1 MTLPEP
7 AIRKDT
13 AGDINLTAGFDLET
27 VNRPCDSSSTE
38 Q

>member
-13 AGDINLTAGFDLET
+13 AGDINLTAGFDQET
-27 VNRPCDSSSTE
+27 VNSSSTE